1 MAAFAAL
8 LEESAFADIS
18 VKAISSRAGINRAS
32 FYRHFEGIGD
42 LVDRGIGGV
51 LDELVEELERGP
63 RADGPDERIRRLFE
77 IAWPL
82 REELKPLLSP
92 TAPQAVREKLR
103 RELNKA
109 LAELRLSP
117 ALGGGQRGAA
127 VGMLAEMVA
136 AALCAALGYWLR
148 ERPDWTAER
157 AARYYADFVMRGAA
171 SFLSAP
177 APRQD

>member
-1 MAAFAAL
+1 MAAFGAL

-18 VKAISSRAGINRAS
+18 VTAIASRAGVNRAS

-63 RADGPDERIRRLFE
+63 RADGPDERIHRLFE
-77 IAWPL
+77 IAGRR

-92 TAPQAVREKLR
+92 QAPPAVKEKLR
-103 RELNKA
+103 EELTKA
-109 LAELRLSP
+109 LAERRLSP
-117 ALGGGQRGAA
+117 ALGGGTGDEA
-127 VGMLAEMVA
+127 VGMLAGMVG

-148 ERPDWTAER
+148 DRPAWTAER
-157 AARYYADFVMRGAA
+157 AASFYAGFVMRGAA
-171 SFLSAP
+171 SLISAP